1 MKMRKKKDELY
12 ETAEILLLATRMK
25 ELGRKSNLFIDEA
38 MNVLQINRMEGYQKI
53 IAESDDLMQEY
64 DHFCKM

>member
-25 ELGRKSNLFIDEA
+25 ELGRKSKNLKQNISTTGTT
-38 MNVLQINRMEGYQKI
+38 M
-53 IAESDDLMQEY
+53 
-64 DHFCKM
+64 FC